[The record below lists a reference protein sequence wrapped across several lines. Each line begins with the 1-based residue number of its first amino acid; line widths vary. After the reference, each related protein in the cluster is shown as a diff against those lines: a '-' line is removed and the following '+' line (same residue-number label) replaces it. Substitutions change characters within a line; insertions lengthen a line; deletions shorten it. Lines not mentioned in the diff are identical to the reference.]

1 MNSEQE
7 QQKEEYIKDLFIKDI
22 SRADAQGS
30 HIKKDD
36 IIRIAEEYGINFKP
50 KEGKSTIVEKIIN
63 AGFYKRL
70 FKDFKEF
77 VYIPVWKVSGY
88 YKLNNEQID
97 KLKEIGVI
105 TADVKKDS
113 FYSKSSR
120 SVVYYN
126 KYSID
131 VFNYTAEE
139 LLKAYNKA
147 FGQEGF
153 KVRIETKTEEE
164 VNTIIELLSSIAIIK
179 GVTSYEHRNQ
189 QGYYNYFTMELL
201 NNSKV
206 EGNRLLNEIE
216 KLKAEINRI
225 KEHNKEEIKEVNKK
239 WCNAVG
245 VESYIQA
252 KDNKYVLEYYKNRAE
267 RLEERLKIKNTRGA
281 GRKPKLPAETVE
293 HIKQDREK
301 GKTIRELAKVYNCS
315 TGTICN
321 ILKK

>member
-206 EGNRLLNEIE
+206 EGNRLLTEIE